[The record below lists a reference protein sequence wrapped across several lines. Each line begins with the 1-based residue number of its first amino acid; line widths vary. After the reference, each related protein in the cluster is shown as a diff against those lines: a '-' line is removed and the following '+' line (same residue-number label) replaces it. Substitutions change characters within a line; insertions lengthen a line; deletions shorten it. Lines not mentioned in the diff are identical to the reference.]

1 MVKMLNVFLSSKT
14 DEFEKERNYL
24 SMKISKIP
32 YLECVLQEDKG
43 PLPRDPISAS
53 LDDVRKCDM
62 LVGILGDCDSDTTR
76 KEIDE
81 AINLG
86 KYCLI
91 YVKESETRSEKM
103 SMFIQ
108 QLITQKVVYAKFKET
123 SDLYSA
129 VPRNVKNHISKILTM
144 GLESFAKERQEFM
157 ANDKKTET
165 ETKRKI
171 EKKNYTA
178 NDVLLDAKKSL
189 ADSDY
194 LSSVIKCNISLE
206 LALRNWLIKT
216 RLVSK
221 QKIENQPMGKL
232 IRIIHNKTAIDSRYI
247 HNMFEISTMRSKAVH
262 EAIVPSENSAKT
274 AMVWTKELLEI
285 FGA

>member
-1 MVKMLNVFLSSKT
+1 M
-14 DEFEKERNYL
+14 R
-24 SMKISKIP
+24 
-32 YLECVLQEDKG
+32 
-43 PLPRDPISAS
+43 
-53 LDDVRKCDM
+53 
-62 LVGILGDCDSDTTR
+62 
-76 KEIDE
+76 
-81 AINLG
+81 
-86 KYCLI
+86 
-91 YVKESETRSEKM
+91 
-103 SMFIQ
+103 
-108 QLITQKVVYAKFKET
+108 
-123 SDLYSA
+123 
-129 VPRNVKNHISKILTM
+129 
-144 GLESFAKERQEFM
+144 
-157 ANDKKTET
+157 
-165 ETKRKI
+165 
-171 EKKNYTA
+171 KKNYTA

>member
-1 MVKMLNVFLSSKT
+1 MVKTLNVFLSSKT

-43 PLPRDPISAS
+43 PLPRDPVSAS
-53 LDDVRKCDM
+53 LDDVRKCDI

-76 KEIDE
+76 TEINE

-103 SMFIQ
+103 CIFIQ

-129 VPRNVKNHISKILTM
+129 VPRNVKDHISRILTM

-157 ANDKKTET
+157 ANDKNTET
-165 ETKRKI
+165 ETK
-171 EKKNYTA
+171 KKNYTA

-194 LSSVIKCNISLE
+194 LSSVIKCSISLE

-216 RLVSK
+216 GLVSK
-221 QKIENQPMGKL
+221 QKIENQPMGNL
-232 IRIIHNKTAIDSRYI
+232 IRIIHNKAAINSRYI
-247 HNMFEISTMRSKAVH
+247 HNMFEISIMRNKAVH
-262 EAIVPSENSAKT
+262 AAIVPSENSAKT